1 MGGGTGIGAKNLE
14 EKAVEINVKGVQK
27 SIVKVRGSVIF
38 VTGISKPIKIKTS
51 SGSITE
57 GLDSYTTGY
66 QKELDIFLN
75 NRHQRDSIINL
86 KFKGESPIERG
97 NLIKVGVILS
107 EDANYERGE
116 VLYINIVD
124 ATGSKDRIDFK
135 EGYIPS
141 KEDIK
146 KLGLTY

>member
-1 MGGGTGIGAKNLE
+1 MGSKNLE
-14 EKAVEINVKGVQK
+14 EKAVTIEINGESKKIVQIKG
-27 SIVKVRGSVIF
+27 IVML
-38 VTGISKPIKIKTS
+38 VTGISKPIKIRNPS
-51 SGSITE
+51 IGSITDS
-57 GLDSYTTGY
+57 LDFQTTGY

-75 NRHQRDSIINL
+75 NRDQRDNIINL

-107 EDANYERGE
+107 KDANYGREE
-116 VLYINIVD
+116 VLYIGIFD
-124 ATGSKDRIDFK
+124 ATGNKGRIDFK
-135 EGYIPS
+135 EGYTPS